1 MDVRVRCCGL
11 GNHYAADGSHI
22 DKSVVEAYL
31 QSKDYKLSIDGK
43 LTLGYLTHRGRSIEF
58 LPDSIGSSGLKKVIG
73 RDDAGLCVGENLPT
87 FTHYV
92 KEFYIED
99 VPGEGPFLMALV
111 HIFDE
116 NAGFDH
122 IAAENI
128 RRLKSLI
135 RAGVRLTCS
144 LVVLAYW
151 SNEGTGG
158 VDECKKIKSIK
169 SLDWTI
175 NPSFGPLARITEVI
189 DDEEQKQEL
198 TKTFSEIE
206 NDKEFIK
213 SQPKEGEVKVKVFS
227 DLNALGFSD
236 VAKTSK
242 INGRFCTLKAK
253 EYSSVYSIVST
264 EEQPTEKLA
273 SEVEPQANADEQ
285 KEFSV
290 TTLKERIRYSKFST
304 RMRFRRLIIE
314 YKQVVKQ
321 MGGVEKIDPDTLK
334 KMKSLFMADIMEMMS
349 AVTSEITGS
358 GKQINTILG
367 CSAFSKE
374 LRVAAQ
380 KLQIPYR
387 LAFQE
392 LGKTGKLSPV
402 RFQKLKEAYM
412 EFAKAVQ
419 DEVFSGSPIPEDL
432 EKEVEQEEKE
442 NG

>member
-1 MDVRVRCCGL
+1 MDVRVRCCGV
-11 GNHYAADGSHI
+11 GPNHFAADGSHI

-58 LPDSIGSSGLKKVIG
+58 LPDSIGSAGLKKVVG
-73 RDDAGLCVGENLPT
+73 RDDAGLCVGDNLPT

-128 RRLKSLI
+128 RRLKALI
-135 RAGVRLTCS
+135 RSQVRLTCS

-151 SNEGTGG
+151 SNEAGNG

-189 DDEEQKQEL
+189 DDEDQKQEL
-198 TKTFSEIE
+198 TKTFSDIE
-206 NDKEFIK
+206 SDADFIK
-213 SQPKEGEVKVKVFS
+213 SQPSKEGEVKVKVFS
-227 DLNALGFSD
+227 DLGAFGCAD
-236 VAKTSK
+236 IAKTSK
-242 INGRFCTLKAK
+242 VDGKFCTFKVK
-253 EYSSVYSIVST
+253 EYSSVGSIVPVT
-264 EEQPTEKLA
+264 ETEQPV
-273 SEVEPQANADEQ
+273 EVE

-290 TTLKERIRYSKFST
+290 ATLKERIRYSKFST

-321 MGGVEKIDPDTLK
+321 MGGIEKIDPATLK
-334 KMKSLFMADIMEMMS
+334 SMKSLFMADIMEMMS
-349 AVTSEITGS
+349 AVTNDITKS

-392 LGKTGKLSPV
+392 LAKTGKLTPI
-402 RFQKLKEAYM
+402 RFQKLKEAYA
-412 EFAKAVQ
+412 EFAQAVQ
-419 DEVFSGSPIPEDL
+419 NEVFNGSPLSAEL
-432 EKEVEQEEKE
+432 EKEIEEE
-442 NG
+442 DNNG